1 MHQRLSEI
9 RDHVD
14 AQRSALLAAA
24 SAVPRERWTE
34 RPGPDQ
40 WSLVELLE
48 HLYKVEHGCARLI
61 AKEAAS
67 ARAAGHPME
76 TDTRSVLGTLDAFA
90 LRDRTERRKAPE
102 RVAPGG
108 GWTPD
113 QACDQLSASRAEL
126 HDAIRVADGLALG
139 GIHQTHARLGE
150 LDLYGWILF
159 VGEHEARHT
168 QQAAAIAAQLG
179 AHDC

>member
-1 MHQRLSEI
+1 MHPRLTEL

-14 AQRSALLAAA
+14 AQRSALLSAA
-24 SAVPRERWTE
+24 SAVPRDRWTE
-34 RPGPDQ
+34 RPTTDE
-40 WSLVELLE
+40 WSVVELLE

-61 AKEAAS
+61 AKGVAN

-76 TDTRSVLGTLDAFA
+76 TDTRSLLGTLDAFA
-90 LRDRTERRKAPE
+90 LRDRTERREAPE

-113 QACDQLSASRAEL
+113 QACEQLSASRAEL
-126 HDAIRVADGLALG
+126 HDAIRAADGLALG
-139 GIHQTHARLGE
+139 TIRHTHARLGE

-168 QQAAAIAAQLG
+168 QQAAEIAAQLG
-179 AHDC
+179 ATAR